1 MTPYWDPD
9 CECRSHTLFEG
20 KLQRN
25 RITGTFST
33 GSESSYRP
41 IVWVSGAPRGA
52 NHDVTIRKGST

>member
-41 IVWVSGAPRGA
+41 IVSGERRAERSKP
-52 NHDVTIRKGST
+52 